1 MGSLENLIEE
11 ITSLPLTPDT
21 LGRRIRLCDRA
32 LKQVNREIQP
42 VLWAQLHVELGLCL
56 HLMSNADRAR
66 HLEEAMGHFQEALSV
81 FTCQGHP
88 EAWVETVNNLAV
100 IYTERIRGNR
110 AENLEKAIHLLKQA
124 LELCTPE
131 SAPEERASTQY
142 NLANAYTQ
150 RLRGDRAE
158 NLEQAIALYRKAL
171 RVWKKERYS
180 FAWAQAQKGIGAA
193 YFSRVRGPRSA
204 NLKTAIAC
212 YEEALTVWT
221 RRAYPEGWAEVQEGL
236 GLVWRNYMSEDPAK
250 DVERAIA
257 CHQAALEVWTPEKH
271 PWDWARV
278 QHNLGAAWRS
288 RIHGNHTE
296 NLEEAIRCYQRALT
310 VRKRD
315 ANPEAWAETNYNL
328 AIAHSA
334 RLSGESVEEA
344 IRLHQQVLEVYTR
357 QDFPLAWAR
366 TQAEL
371 GNDYIRRIQGE
382 RATNLEWAIKHNGE
396 ALRAQSRETCPW
408 DWAITQQSLA
418 VAYSE
423 RLVGN
428 RASNLREAI
437 NHYERALR
445 VFDKGVLTRWATVQ
459 TSLADTLWKLG
470 NLERFEHPE
479 QAADDFDRAVT
490 LCREVVRALDPLPR
504 SHRWALA
511 HYNLGNAYSDRINGD
526 REENQERAIEHYT
539 QALKFY
545 TPQAFPTHWAN
556 THNNLAVT
564 YWERQR
570 GIRAENL
577 ARATKHFEQALEVA
591 DPEALPIDA
600 RRAARNFA
608 NLYFTQRD
616 WVYAFAVYR
625 TAMDAGE
632 RLYRAGLSAESK
644 AIEIA
649 ENAVL
654 YRHAAF
660 SAACLGKTS
669 EALLTLEHGKTR
681 LLTEA
686 LRLRVPRPAYVPDEA
701 WDAFEQAGVAVR
713 TAQLRSGILLGEE
726 HDLVETLTAQEK
738 VGLEASATLDN
749 AIAWIREYAPDF
761 LKDLELATVL
771 DLLPDE
777 RMALVSFCITNQGSM
792 GFVVSHN
799 HNGAVQTVDV
809 PDFTQTELNHLLF
822 EPDAQGHITG
832 GWVGNYLG
840 QYTKWHST
848 MEQVLFRIGK
858 RLFAPVLAA
867 LPSGTEEII
876 FLPSGGLFLL
886 PLHAVPFAGDG
897 PDRVCDRYQVSYAP
911 SVEVLSGLQARAAQA
926 GGHNLYAVINPEEDP
941 SLVFTSVEGAAI
953 RRLFDQPEI
962 HEGPIGTKE
971 AIKSGVVGRAY
982 LHFSCHG
989 VYEWEEPPQS
999 GLNVA
1004 DGRLTLSDLQSG
1016 VMDMSAARLVTLS
1029 ACETGL
1035 TDIVKGSAEEYLGLP
1050 AGFML
1055 AGVPC
1060 VVSSLWRVSDLSTA
1074 MLMERFYLNHLY
1086 GDPDEGP
1093 ETRSPLPPAEAL
1105 RRAQVWLR
1113 DKVTVQEAA
1122 ERCDAQIA
1130 EFESREED
1138 PPEWLSLAWRKYA
1151 QIARKTPYVSPFAH
1165 PYHWA
1170 AFALYGA
1177 TQDSSKE
1184 RGENSHA

>member
-1 MGSLENLIEE
+1 MSSLENLIEE
-11 ITSLPLTPDT
+11 ITSLPFTPET
-21 LGRRIRLCDRA
+21 LGRRIRLCERA

-42 VLWAQLHVELGLCL
+42 VPWAQLHVELGLCL
-56 HLMSNADRAR
+56 HLMSNADPAR
-66 HLEEAMGHFQEALSV
+66 HLEEALGHFQQALSV
-81 FTCQGHP
+81 FTCQSHP

-100 IYTERIRGNR
+100 IYTERIRGDR

-124 LELCTPE
+124 LKLCTPD
-131 SAPEERASTQY
+131 SAPEEWASTQY
-142 NLANAYTQ
+142 NLANVYTQ
-150 RLRGDRAE
+150 RIRDNRAE
-158 NLEQAIALYRKAL
+158 NLERAIALYCEAL
-171 RVWKKERYS
+171 RVWRKERYP
-180 FAWAQAQKGIGAA
+180 FEWAQAQKGLGSA
-193 YFSRVRGPRSA
+193 YFSRVRGSRSA

-212 YEEALTVWT
+212 YGEALTVWT
-221 RRAYPEGWAEVQEGL
+221 RRVYPEGWAEIQEGL
-236 GLVWRNYMSEDPAK
+236 GLVWRNYTSEDPAE

-257 CHQAALEVWTPEKH
+257 YHQAALKVWTQEKH

-296 NLEEAIRCYQRALT
+296 NLEEAVRCYRRALT

-315 ANPEAWAETNYNL
+315 AYPEAWAETSYNL
-328 AIAHSA
+328 AIAHSV
-334 RLSGESVEEA
+334 RLSGKSVEEA

-357 QDFPLAWAR
+357 QHFPLAWAR

-382 RATNLEWAIKHNGE
+382 RATNLEWAIKHNRE

-418 VAYSE
+418 VAYGE
-423 RLVGN
+423 RLIEN

-445 VFDKGVLTRWATVQ
+445 VFDKGMLTRWATVQ

-479 QAADDFDRAVT
+479 QAADDFDRAAT

-511 HYNLGNAYSDRINGD
+511 HYNLGNVYGDRINGD

-545 TPQAFPTHWAN
+545 TPQAFPAHWAN

-564 YWERQR
+564 YWERRR

-577 ARATKHFEQALEVA
+577 ARATKHFEQALEIA
-591 DPEALPIDA
+591 EPEALPIDA

-608 NLYFTQRD
+608 NLYFAQRD
-616 WVYAFAVYR
+616 WAYALAVYH

-669 EALLTLEHGKTR
+669 EALLTLERGKTR

-686 LRLRVPRPAYVPDEA
+686 LRLRVPRPAYVPDKV
-701 WDAFEQAGVAVR
+701 WDAFEQAGVTVR
-713 TAQLRSGILLGEE
+713 AAQLRSGILLGEE
-726 HDLVETLTAQEK
+726 RDLVETLTAQEK

-749 AIAWIREYAPDF
+749 AIARIREYAPDF

-777 RMALVSFCITNQGSM
+777 RTALVSFCITNQGSM

-799 HNGAVQTVDV
+799 YDKVVQTVDV
-809 PDFTQTELNHLLF
+809 PSFTQTELNHLLF
-822 EPDAQGHITG
+822 EPNTRGRVTG
-832 GWVGNYLG
+832 GWVGDYLG
-840 QYTKWHST
+840 RNAEWYST
-848 MEQVLFRIGK
+848 MERVLSRIGR
-858 RLFAPVLAA
+858 RLLAPVLAT
-867 LPSGTEEII
+867 LPPGTERII

-886 PLHAVPFAGDG
+886 PLHAVPLAGNG
-897 PDRVCDRYQVSYAP
+897 PDRICDRYQVSYAP
-911 SVEVLSGLQARAAQA
+911 SVEVLSDLQARVTRAD
-926 GGHNLYAVINPEEDP
+926 GHGLYAVINPEEDP
-941 SLVFTSVEGAAI
+941 ELVFTSVEGAAI
-953 RRLFDQPEI
+953 ASLFDQHKV
-962 HEGPIGTKE
+962 HEGQAGTKE
-971 AIKSGVVGRAY
+971 AVESGVGGRAY

-989 VYEWEEPPQS
+989 IYNWDDPPQS
-999 GLNVA
+999 GLALA
-1004 DGRLTLSDLQSG
+1004 DDSLTLADLQSDA
-1016 VMDMSAARLVTLS
+1016 VDMSAARLVTLS

-1035 TDIVKGSAEEYLGLP
+1035 TDVVKGSAEEYLGLP

-1060 VVSSLWRVSDLSTA
+1060 VISSLWRVSDLSTA
-1074 MLMERFYLNHLY
+1074 MLMEGFYLNHLH

-1130 EFESREED
+1130 EFESRGED

-1151 QIARKTPYVSPFAH
+1151 QIARKTPYVSPFTH

-1177 TQDSSKE
+1177 TQDSRKE